1 MLLASLGATTGGDL
15 DLDIINAPSS
25 PRETSKTARGKAN
38 ANIINIA
45 HLCRVQR
52 REGRG
57 GCSHTPGDTHSSA
70 TSPSPLL
77 GGGGCGARSGTSG
90 WRFPGGSP
98 VKLTG
103 TGPEKVPSII
113 ATVPVTVPGGGGS
126 KKREER
132 FPGRGGCVGGRQRSR
147 SGGHTKPRPQGSR
160 PRPSQAGPESPGGEG
175 ECARA
180 EPAPPPEPR
189 PPRRDSRPPSGPPR
203 PPVCAPAQRAPLG
216 GRNRGEGVRRATPAA
231 SLGPKS
237 PPASPA
243 EAAVAAGVEGVA
255 APRGPGRRGGIC
267 PPQAVL
273 VTPGP
278 LPSSAQVSVPFAGRG
293 RRAAAGSRFAAAL
306 ADGWMPRTLE
316 S

>member
-1 MLLASLGATTGGDL
+1 MPPRLQGRQARLRVERQTQISLILHICAGCNG
-15 DLDIINAPSS
+15 
-25 PRETSKTARGKAN
+25 
-38 ANIINIA
+38 
-45 HLCRVQR
+45 
-52 REGRG
+52 GRG
-57 GCSHTPGDTHSSA
+57 GAGAVTHLVTPTARRRRRRLCWAAGAAGRGLAHPA
-70 TSPSPLL
+70 
-77 GGGGCGARSGTSG
+77 GG
-90 WRFPGGSP
+90 FPGGSP

-147 SGGHTKPRPQGSR
+147 FGGHTKPRPQGSR

-216 GRNRGEGVRRATPAA
+216 GRNRGEGVRRATPAT

-243 EAAVAAGVEGVA
+243 EAAAAAGVEGVA